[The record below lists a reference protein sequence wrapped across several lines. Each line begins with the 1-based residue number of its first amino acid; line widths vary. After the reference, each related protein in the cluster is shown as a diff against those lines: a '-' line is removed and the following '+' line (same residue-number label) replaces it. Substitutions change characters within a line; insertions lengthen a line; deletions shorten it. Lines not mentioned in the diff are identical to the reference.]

1 MSVETPKS
9 PVSPESLAEDYE
21 RLLPEITPEN
31 RPYWDGLAAN
41 ELRLQRCDA
50 CGEYRFPDSEV
61 CPRCLSA
68 SFSWRAVSGKGR
80 LWSWIKMH
88 QRYLSAFDGV
98 RPYLVAYI
106 KLDEGP
112 PVISTLVDVAPD
124 ELAFDLPVRA
134 VFEPGFSDRTI
145 LKFAADRSEPAGQP
159 EPVERPEP
167 AA

>member
-1 MSVETPKS
+1 MNVQSI
-9 PVSPESLAEDYE
+9 AEEYE
-21 RLLPEITPEN
+21 KLLPEITPEN
-31 RPYWDGLAAN
+31 RPYWDGLAAH
-41 ELRLQRCDA
+41 ELRLQCCDE

-61 CPRCLSA
+61 CPRCLSG
-68 SFSWRAVSGKGR
+68 SFTWRAVSGKGR
-80 LWSWIKMH
+80 LWSWLRMH

-112 PVISTLVDVAPD
+112 PVISTLVDPPD

-134 VFEPGFSDRTI
+134 VFQPGFSDRTI
-145 LKFAADRSEPAGQP
+145 LKFA
-159 EPVERPEP
+159 VESPEP